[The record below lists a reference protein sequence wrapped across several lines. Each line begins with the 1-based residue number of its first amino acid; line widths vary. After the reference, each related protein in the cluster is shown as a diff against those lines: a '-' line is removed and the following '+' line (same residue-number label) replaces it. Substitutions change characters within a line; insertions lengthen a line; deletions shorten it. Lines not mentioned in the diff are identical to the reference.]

1 MLDYQ
6 VKADGELMTQ
16 GTIGTWILGKQ
27 HLNVPL
33 KDKKELTLTV
43 KTDRRQERKKT
54 LILADAYFITDKGR
68 KIALSSLKAVTENV
82 ATLPVNGK
90 DYENGPIRIAG
101 DSYKESIGVEPDN
114 AKEEARLSYNLQGLN
129 VVRLEGVIGGDYP
142 VGEENQLRKVVGI
155 CLQGKDAIYVTVIEP
170 HEGKPLVRKVDADN
184 PSKII
189 VELIDGRVQEIDIQ
203 GFYGIEKKTVVSIVE
218 RKGKREI
225 RSESTNTLYN

>member
-1 MLDYQ
+1 M
-6 VKADGELMTQ
+6 
-16 GTIGTWILGKQ
+16 
-27 HLNVPL
+27 PL

-114 AKEEARLSYNLQGLN
+114 AKEEARLSYDLQGLN

-203 GFYGIEKKTVVSIVE
+203 GFYGMEKKTVVSIVE